1 MPPLLSSPTMTGLE
15 RFLSTFKGER
25 PDSTP
30 IWLMRQAGRYL
41 PEYRELR
48 ARYGFKDLVR
58 TPELA
63 TAVTLQPLQRFDL
76 DAAIIFSDI
85 LVVPE
90 AMGQPYY
97 FKETKGIGMTYALG
111 SQAAIDALNVEAA
124 KEDLL
129 YVKHAL
135 ELTHKALNGSKALLG
150 FGGAPWTLGAYMVE
164 GASAP
169 GFPKW
174 LAFAR
179 EQEKC
184 FALLMAKLCDVLI
197 AYFKLQIEAGVNA
210 IQIFDTWGS
219 LLTNPQDYWQYS
231 LKWIQAIIQ
240 ALPPAV
246 PIILFSKGCCAEPRL
261 LLQTGARALSLDE
274 TISLKAVR
282 ESIPGNYILQG
293 NIDPTLM
300 CGNSADLVQAV
311 HTLLASMQP
320 YGRHILNLGHGMTPQ
335 SKIENVTVLIET
347 TRQWHKENPL

>member
-1 MPPLLSSPTMTGLE
+1 MPALLSPPPQTGLE
-15 RFLSTFKGER
+15 RFLSAFKGEQ

-97 FKETKGIGMTYALG
+97 FKETKGIGMTYAL
-111 SQAAIDALNVEAA
+111 QNKADIEALNVEAA

-129 YVKHAL
+129 YVKNAL
-135 ELTHKALNGSKALLG
+135 KLTHQALHGRQALLG

-164 GASAP
+164 GESSP

-174 LAFAR
+174 MAFAQ
-179 EQEKC
+179 QEPAL
-184 FALLMAKLCDVLI
+184 FELLMTKLCEVLI

-219 LLTNPQDYWQYS
+219 LLTHPQDYWHYS
-231 LKWIQAIIQ
+231 LKWIQTIIQ
-240 ALPPAV
+240 ALPKTT
-246 PIILFSKGCCAEPRL
+246 PIILFSKGSCADPKL
-261 LLQTGARALSLDE
+261 LLQTGARALSLDHH
-274 TISLKAVR
+274 ISLQAVR
-282 ESIPGNYILQG
+282 ESTPGDYILQG
-293 NIDPTLM
+293 NIDPALM
-300 CGNSADLVQAV
+300 CGDSADLVKAV
-311 HTLLASMQP
+311 KHLLASMQP

-335 SKIENVTVLIET
+335 SKIENVTALIQA
-347 TRQWHKENPL
+347 TREWKG

>member
-1 MPPLLSSPTMTGLE
+1 MPVLLSPPPQTGLE
-15 RFLSTFKGER
+15 RFLSAFKGEQ

-97 FKETKGIGMTYALG
+97 FKETEGIGMTYAL
-111 SQAAIDALNVEAA
+111 QNKADIEALNVEAA

-129 YVKHAL
+129 YVKNAL
-135 ELTHKALNGSKALLG
+135 KLTHQALHGRQALLG

-164 GASAP
+164 GESSP

-174 LAFAR
+174 MTFAQ
-179 EQEKC
+179 QEPAL
-184 FALLMAKLCDVLI
+184 FELLMTKLCEVLI

-219 LLTNPQDYWQYS
+219 LLTHPQDYWHYS
-231 LKWIQAIIQ
+231 LKWIQTIIQ
-240 ALPPAV
+240 ALPAEV
-246 PIILFSKGCCAEPRL
+246 PIILFSKGSYADPKL
-261 LLQTGARALSLDE
+261 LLQTGARALSLDHS
-274 TISLKAVR
+274 ISLQAVR
-282 ESIPGNYILQG
+282 ESTPGDYILQG
-293 NIDPTLM
+293 NIDPALM
-300 CGNSADLVQAV
+300 CGDSADLVKAV
-311 HTLLASMQP
+311 KHLLASMQP

-335 SKIENVTVLIET
+335 SKIENVTALIQA
-347 TRQWHKENPL
+347 TREWKG

>member
-1 MPPLLSSPTMTGLE
+1 MTGLE
-15 RFLSTFKGER
+15 RFLTTFKGEK

-63 TAVTLQPLQRFDL
+63 TAVTLQPLARFDL

-97 FKETKGIGMTYALG
+97 FKETKGIGMTYAL
-111 SQAAIDALNVEAA
+111 QHKADIEALSVEAA
-124 KEDLL
+124 KEDLR
-129 YVKHAL
+129 YVSQAL
-135 ELTHKALNGSKALLG
+135 QLTRQALSGTKALLG

-164 GASAP
+164 GESCP

-174 LAFAR
+174 MAFAQG
-179 EQEKC
+179 EPVLFE
-184 FALLMAKLCDVLI
+184 LLMTKLCEVLI
-197 AYFKLQIEAGVNA
+197 AYFKMQIEAGAHA
-210 IQIFDTWGS
+210 IQIFDTWGA
-219 LLTNPQDYWQYS
+219 LLTKPEDYWQYS
-231 LKWIQAIIQ
+231 LRWIQAIIQ
-240 ALPPAV
+240 ALPSTTS
-246 PIILFSKGCCAEPRL
+246 IILFSKGSCADPRL
-261 LLQTGARALSLDE
+261 LLKTGAKALSLDH

-282 ESIPGNYILQG
+282 ESTPGDYILQG
-293 NIDPTLM
+293 NIDPALM
-300 CGNSADLVQAV
+300 QGDTAELVTAV
-311 HTLLASMQP
+311 QDVLASMQP

-335 SKIENVTVLIET
+335 SKIENVLALIQA
-347 TRQWHKENPL
+347 TREGRQH